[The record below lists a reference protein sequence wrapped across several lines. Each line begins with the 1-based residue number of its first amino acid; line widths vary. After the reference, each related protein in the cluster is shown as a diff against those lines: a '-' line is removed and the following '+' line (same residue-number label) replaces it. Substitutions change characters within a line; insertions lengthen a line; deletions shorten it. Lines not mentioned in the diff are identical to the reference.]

1 MPDPTYSAPAAV
13 AVEDRLFRA
22 LAVLRVVITLNAV
35 GLNIFRRDN
44 FDHPNWAVVVVLC
57 MLAWTG
63 FAIWAYAERSRRVP
77 ALLIADLA
85 TAVAALLLTPL
96 VKGEGF
102 NATIPGYWVMVVVL
116 AWALHW
122 RWVGGLLAA
131 AAITASDVSIRSD
144 FSQTNYGNLFLL
156 MIGGPIVGYMS
167 EQLQRTAVERDRAER
182 AAAAAEERARLARVV
197 HDGVL
202 QVLAL
207 VQRRGAEIGGD
218 TAELGR
224 LAGDQEVALRSLIKR
239 HDAAFREVPESV
251 TVDLAEQLDLLEGHR
266 PPQVNVATPGTSVV
280 VPAHVGSELLA
291 VVRACID
298 NVARHVGESASA
310 WVLLEDLGDSVV
322 VTVRDDG
329 PGIPSGRLEEAA
341 SDGRLGVSE
350 SIQGRMRDLGGTAD
364 LSTGS
369 FGTEWEL
376 TVPR

>member
-1 MPDPTYSAPAAV
+1 MSDTNYSAPAAI
-13 AVEDRLFRA
+13 AVEDRLYRA
-22 LAVLRVVITLNAV
+22 LAVLRVVVTVNAV

-44 FDHPNWAVVVVLC
+44 FDHPNWAVVVIGC
-57 MLAWTG
+57 MLAWTA
-63 FAIWAYAERSRRVP
+63 FAIWAYAERSRRVL
-77 ALLIADLA
+77 ALLVADLA
-85 TAVAALLLTPL
+85 LAATALLLTPL

-122 RWVGGLLAA
+122 RWVGGLIASTV
-131 AAITASDVSIRSD
+131 ITVSDVSIRSD

-156 MIGGPIVGYMS
+156 MIGGPIVGYMT
-167 EQLQRTAVERDRAER
+167 QQVQRMAVERDRAER
-182 AAAAAEERARLARVV
+182 AAAAADERARLARVV

-207 VQRRGAEIGGD
+207 VQRRGAEIGGE

-224 LAGDQEVALRSLIKR
+224 LAGEQEVALRTLIRR
-239 HDAAFREVPESV
+239 HDAGLRELPEAV
-251 TVDLAEQLDLLEGHR
+251 TLDLAEQLDLLEGHR
-266 PPQVNVATPGTSVV
+266 PPHVNVATPGTSVV
-280 VPAHVGSELLA
+280 VPAHVGTELLA
-291 VVRACID
+291 VARACLD
-298 NVARHVGESASA
+298 NVARHVGEDASA
-310 WVLLEDLGDSVV
+310 WVLLEDLGDTVV

-329 PGIPSGRLEEAA
+329 PGIPSGRLEQAA
-341 SDGRLGVSE
+341 RDGRLGVAE